1 MTNWIK
7 CTTTDGIEV
16 RLNADHVAIIR
27 PYHTDRGF
35 TGSEIVFAAGAPS
48 SITVKEGQEQLTTVK
63 KD

>member
-16 RLNADHVAIIR
+16 RVNAAHVAIIR
-27 PYHTDRGF
+27 PYRSERGF
-35 TGSEIVFAAGAPS
+35 TGSEVVFATGTPS
-48 SITVKEGQEQLTTVK
+48 SITVREGQEQLTADA